1 MAYGLIS
8 AWKIGGETME
18 TVTDFIFWSSKI
30 TADCDCSHE
39 IKRRLLLGRKSMTK
53 QHIKNQRHHLV
64 DKGSQSQSY
73 GFPVVMYR
81 YESLAINKDEH
92 QRIDY
97 FKLWFW
103 RRFLRVPWT
112 AKRSS
117 QSTIKEINPEYS
129 FEGLMLK
136 LKLQYFGLL
145 M

>member
-1 MAYGLIS
+1 
-8 AWKIGGETME
+8 ME
-18 TVTDFIFWSSKI
+18 TVTDFIFLSSKI

-136 LKLQYFGLL
+136 LKLQYVGLL